1 MTLDIGLGQLMGIV
15 IGGLTLQAIGAG
27 FAMNAFRSKAI
38 QWHEDNQKE
47 FVQIKRALGLLD
59 PDDSAFPRRSEMERL
74 ITDKDKE
81 NTHIWTELGSHEVR
95 ITKLENK

>member
-1 MTLDIGLGQLMGIV
+1 MTLDIGIGQLLGIV

-47 FVQIKRALGLLD
+47 FVQIKKALGLLD
-59 PDDSAFPRRSEMERL
+59 PDDSAFPRRSEVERL
-74 ITDKDKE
+74 ISDKE
-81 NTHIWTELGSHEVR
+81 KEHTHIWTELGAHGER